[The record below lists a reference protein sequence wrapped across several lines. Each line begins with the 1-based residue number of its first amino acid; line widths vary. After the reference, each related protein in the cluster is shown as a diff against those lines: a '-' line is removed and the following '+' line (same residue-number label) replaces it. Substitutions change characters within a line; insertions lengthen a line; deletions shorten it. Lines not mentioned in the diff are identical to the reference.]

1 MVYAEHMG
9 GYRISF
15 RIKAISMEKYGIT
28 VDDTEFDMSRDDI
41 AALDVQKLSPTRFHV
56 LHDQKAYTVVV
67 VDTDFAGRKGCIRIN
82 GNTYHLEIKD
92 SYDQLVEKMGLLSNA
107 TQKAKNINAP
117 MPGLIMDVLVYPGEE
132 IEEGTPLLVLSAMKM
147 ENQILAQGAGTI
159 KAIAVNVGDTVDKGQ
174 LIIEM
179 ES

>member
-1 MVYAEHMG
+1 
-9 GYRISF
+9 
-15 RIKAISMEKYGIT
+15 MEKYGIT

-41 AALDVQKLSPTRFHV
+41 AALDAQKLSPTRFHV
-56 LHDQKAYTVVV
+56 LHNHKAYTVVV
-67 VDTDFAGRKGCIRIN
+67 VDTDFAGREWRICIN
-82 GNTYHLEIKD
+82 GNTYPIEIKD
-92 SYDQLVEKMGLLSNA
+92 SYDQLVEKMGLLSNG
-107 TQKAKNINAP
+107 TQKAQNIKAP
-117 MPGLIMDVLVYPGEE
+117 MPGLIMDVLVQPGQS

-159 KAIAVNVGDTVDKGQ
+159 KSIEVNIGDTVDKGQ